1 MRCIKI
7 TWGQPRRMP
16 GVNKVQIDRNY
27 NDMALIIQYP
37 RKGHIAVSKK
47 DRKKEREQNDKS

>member
-1 MRCIKI
+1 
-7 TWGQPRRMP
+7 MP

-27 NDMALIIQYP
+27 SDMALITQNP
-37 RKGHIAVSKK
+37 RKGRIAVSKK

>member
-7 TWGQPRRMP
+7 TWGQPRRKP
-16 GVNKVQIDRNY
+16 WFNKVQIDRNY
-27 NDMALIIQYP
+27 SGMALITHYP